1 MRNVKRN
8 MDVERRS
15 GYLILGIFGLLTI
28 YQTLAA
34 EDLTKVQDLKG
45 SWKFTINEKEGWNS
59 IGFND
64 KNWETIQVPSPWEDQ
79 GFYGYNGFGYYRK
92 TITINSN
99 LKGKT
104 LYLVMGYIDDADE
117 TYFNGH
123 KIGSSGSF
131 PPMFNTAFNA
141 LRTYYIP
148 EEFLNFSGPNSI
160 AVKVYDSYQQGGIV
174 SGDVGIYTNRFDLP
188 LQINLQGKWKFRTG
202 DDLQRKEANLDD
214 SQWDEI
220 FAPAKWEDQG
230 YRDYDGFAWYR
241 KTFLYTGNLSGDKV
255 VLVLGKI
262 DDVDQV
268 YVNGILVGSTG
279 EFSDK
284 PGKWIETGERWKAF
298 RGYYV
303 PASVLKKNQKN
314 TIAIRVYDSGGE
326 GGIYEGPVGFIS
338 QPDYINYWRQ
348 RKELVND

>member
-1 MRNVKRN
+1 
-8 MDVERRS
+8 
-15 GYLILGIFGLLTI
+15 
-28 YQTLAA
+28 
-34 EDLTKVQDLKG
+34 
-45 SWKFTINEKEGWNS
+45 
-59 IGFND
+59 
-64 KNWETIQVPSPWEDQ
+64 
-79 GFYGYNGFGYYRK
+79 
-92 TITINSN
+92 
-99 LKGKT
+99 
-104 LYLVMGYIDDADE
+104 
-117 TYFNGH
+117 
-123 KIGSSGSF
+123 
-131 PPMFNTAFNA
+131 MFNTAFNA

-326 GGIYEGPVGFIS
+326 GGIYEGPIGFIS